1 MINIAIKPSAIGRL
15 NLSSGI
21 FGPCTPFDPAGCF
34 VEVKLLPHTRQRA
47 EFSGI
52 LDPQVGQVF
61 VGFVFVSGLINS
73 FFLE

>member
-21 FGPCTPFDPAGCF
+21 FGPCTPFVPADCC
-34 VEVKLLPHTRQRA
+34 EELKLLPHTRQRA
-47 EFSGI
+47 AFSGI

-61 VGFVFVSGLINS
+61 VGFVFVSGLINL